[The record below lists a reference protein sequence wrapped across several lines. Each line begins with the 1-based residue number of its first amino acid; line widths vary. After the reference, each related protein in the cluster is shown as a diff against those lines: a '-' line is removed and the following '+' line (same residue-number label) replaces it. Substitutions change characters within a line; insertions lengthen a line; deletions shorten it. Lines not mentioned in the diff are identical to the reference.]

1 MLKLTKRL
9 LRIAACTLGLW
20 GAVANAD
27 TITFWVN
34 APMAPNPSAPIYEE
48 IRAFE
53 ARRLAEQPWLDK
65 TLAA

>member
-1 MLKLTKRL
+1 MFKATRRL
-9 LRIAACTLGLW
+9 LSAAACALGLW
-20 GAVANAD
+20 SAAAQAD

-53 ARRLAEQPWLDK
+53 ARTGR
-65 TLAA
+65 